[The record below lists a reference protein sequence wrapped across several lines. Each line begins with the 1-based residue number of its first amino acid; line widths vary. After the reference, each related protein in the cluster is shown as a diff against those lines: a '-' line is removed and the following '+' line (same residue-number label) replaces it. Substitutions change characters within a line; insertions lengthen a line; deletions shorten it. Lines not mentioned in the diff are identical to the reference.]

1 MEVIFSLQF
10 VNNFLTIDF
19 SGDNI
24 IVGSYDLRLS
34 WFDLD
39 LSNKP
44 YKTLRYHKKAIR
56 SVAFHERYP
65 LFASASDD
73 GTVIVSH
80 GMVYND
86 LMQNP
91 LIVPV
96 KILKGHK
103 TTDCLGVTYCCFHP
117 FQPWILSSGADATIR
132 LFV

>member
-1 MEVIFSLQF
+1 LIKNIL
-10 VNNFLTIDF
+10 LI
-19 SGDNI
+19 GDNVI
-24 IVGSYDLRLS
+24 IGSYDLRLS

-39 LSNKP
+39 LSTKP

-80 GMVYND
+80 GMVYSD
-86 LMQNP
+86 LLQNP

-96 KILKGHK
+96 KILKGH
-103 TTDCLGVTYCCFHP
+103 TIQNSLGVTQCTFHP
-117 FQPWILSSGADATIR
+117 LQPWIFSSGADFTIR
-132 LFV
+132 LFT